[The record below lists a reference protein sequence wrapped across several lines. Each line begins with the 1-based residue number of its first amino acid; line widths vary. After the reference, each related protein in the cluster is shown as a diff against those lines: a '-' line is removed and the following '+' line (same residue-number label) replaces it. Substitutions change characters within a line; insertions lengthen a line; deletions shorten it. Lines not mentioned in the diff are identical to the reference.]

1 MFLRKILDEQ
11 LSSILFAQKK
21 KKKKNQNP
29 ADLKESLLLS
39 AALDS
44 SVLSMEGLRAESRPA
59 AGSGSALGCR
69 GRWQRLGGFGF
80 VF

>member
-21 KKKKNQNP
+21 KKKNQSP